1 MLVIDWDVEL
11 GVDFDVTKFEFSL
24 SITEL
29 NRLTTFDV
37 DKTVVGIL
45 FNDFVVLVC
54 EWAANTL
61 SEDVFSFWKLNFFA
75 LLLFDMVFILVLAN
89 EEDCC
94 CCCCWDGTSNIC
106 LGWILVLVIWCILGI
121 ESLVLVVIK
130 LFLAEGS

>member
-11 GVDFDVTKFEFSL
+11 GVGFDVTKFEFSL

-61 SEDVFSFWKLNFFA
+61 SEDVFSFWKLKGKNFSSTPQ
-75 LLLFDMVFILVLAN
+75 MVLPHHKSAK
-89 EEDCC
+89 
-94 CCCCWDGTSNIC
+94 TH
-106 LGWILVLVIWCILGI
+106 
-121 ESLVLVVIK
+121 
-130 LFLAEGS
+130 